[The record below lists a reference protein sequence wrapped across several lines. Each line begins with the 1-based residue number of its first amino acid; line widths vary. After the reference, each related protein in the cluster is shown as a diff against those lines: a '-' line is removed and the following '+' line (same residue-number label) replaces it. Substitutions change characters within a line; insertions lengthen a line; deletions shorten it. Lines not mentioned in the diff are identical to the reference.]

1 MKTYHIFIIL
11 IVGMLTFTSCND
23 TLTLQNDGHMTM
35 TGVFT
40 ERNSTM
46 GYLNACYNYREGM
59 PLDISSLTDE
69 SEDARSLRAGSSY
82 QYWYNIGLTVDNFG
96 SYSYDGQPWT
106 NFFEGIRKCNIFIAN
121 LPSSTAFATTE
132 EKEGWLAQ
140 AYTLRAYYY
149 LQLFKRYGQVP
160 LLTKDV
166 GTNPDY
172 SKMTKAKVG
181 DIVKQIVLDCDSAL
195 SAPDT
200 EDGFSWNIYDNQQGI
215 MTRAVAYAI
224 KSEAVLYAASPLFND
239 GTYTWSDALKVTKEA
254 LYQCLTNGY
263 SLWHIVSPEAQN
275 AYASYFLATPYD
287 KRATDKETIYA
298 IDGQQSVWYWFGL
311 PTNDGVAEVGICP
324 SQELVDSYEMA
335 NGQVPI
341 KGYKDAEHL
350 QPVINTASGY
360 DEKNPYSNRDPR
372 FYASIYYNGAIRYL
386 DEPYGTKVQTY
397 VGGNEGISQTDYT
410 HTITGY
416 YLRKFNN
423 YKSSKYA
430 NSDGYNRIFRLAE
443 LYMNFAEAA
452 YEAGSPDEKVNIG
465 GNLNLSA
472 RDAVDSIRE
481 RAGMPDLPTGLS
493 KTDFETR
500 YRNERRIEFAF
511 EGQRYFDV
519 RRWKILDSFKV
530 ITGMNITV
538 NGSQMT
544 YTRFN
549 FNDRVT
555 TGDQYLLYPIDRTEV
570 NKILQLTGT
579 NWQNAGWK

>member
-1 MKTYHIFIIL
+1 
-11 IVGMLTFTSCND
+11 
-23 TLTLQNDGHMTM
+23 
-35 TGVFT
+35 
-40 ERNSTM
+40 
-46 GYLNACYNYREGM
+46 
-59 PLDISSLTDE
+59 
-69 SEDARSLRAGSSY
+69 
-82 QYWYNIGLTVDNFG
+82 
-96 SYSYDGQPWT
+96 
-106 NFFEGIRKCNIFIAN
+106 
-121 LPSSTAFATTE
+121 
-132 EKEGWLAQ
+132 
-140 AYTLRAYYY
+140 
-149 LQLFKRYGQVP
+149 
-160 LLTKDV
+160 
-166 GTNPDY
+166 
-172 SKMTKAKVG
+172 
-181 DIVKQIVLDCDSAL
+181 
-195 SAPDT
+195 
-200 EDGFSWNIYDNQQGI
+200 

-239 GTYTWSDALKVTKEA
+239 GTYTWSDALNVTKEA